1 MNKESKV
8 QTEAVMGESGR
19 ATPVDRDIEQA
30 IVALKKGAHLLKYG
44 RRGKPRFCPF
54 RLSTDERSLIWF
66 SGKEEKQLRLSS
78 VTKIIPGQRTSN
90 FQRQPRPEK
99 EYQSFSLIYGNGERS
114 LDLICKDKEQAEIWF
129 VGLKALISGSQ
140 FLKLYTDSRSD
151 GGLPSNSS
159 SPAGYARRKQP
170 FSLMEDTEKLSQ
182 SAFKDDVRPLKVHGL
197 YGISQQQ
204 FTEKCSSAGHLYSTE
219 PQKYEG
225 HSLMNSLHSSA
236 LDSGPDYSKV
246 LMKDNPSE
254 GFRMSLS
261 SAISSSSQGSCLEDS
276 NVLGDVL
283 MWGEGIEDG
292 ILGGGTHKSGSAV
305 RTQIDAL
312 LPKTVQSTVMLDVH
326 SVACGVRHAALVTR
340 QGEVFCW
347 GEENGGRLGHKVD
360 ADISQPKLVEAL
372 ANTSIESVACGEYH
386 TCALTPSGE
395 LYTWG
400 DGSRSAGLLGH
411 GSNRSQWLPRRVV
424 GPLDGVRVSKVACG
438 EWHMAVVASSG
449 ELFTF
454 GDGTFG
460 ALGHGDTRT
469 VLLPK
474 QVESLKG
481 FKSITVACGPWHTAA
496 VVEVLADH
504 MSGKSSS
511 GKLFTWGDGDK
522 GRLGHGDK
530 ERKLAPMC
538 VAVLKNCDFVQ
549 VACGQT
555 LTVALTVSGQV
566 FTMGSPVHG
575 QLGNPQADGKAA
587 VLVQD
592 KLRGE
597 FVEEISSG
605 SYHVAVLTS
614 KSEVYTWGKGANGRL
629 GHGDVEDRIVPTLVE
644 ALKDKQV
651 KSISC
656 GSSFTAVICLH
667 KSISG
672 VDQSACTGCRM
683 PFGFTRKRHNCYN
696 CGSAFCHTCSSKKAT
711 KASLAPNR
719 TKPYRVCDP
728 CFLQLRKVDESG
740 FTLNGP
746 IPRRVSLMQQKMAS
760 KEKPERSETK
770 FLKSQFFSP
779 KLTGVEQMEQFEGE
793 IFSKQSKKLQSLN
806 LASTASSERWGQ
818 VICPALFHSGFKVH
832 PLPASILSSQSASMS
847 DLPISRGQS
856 PPRSKVVAPFPSGLN
871 TSTSISEELK
881 QSNKTL
887 NEEIQRLQEQ
897 VKDLT
902 QQCERKDTN
911 LQQYVKEIQEARAL
925 AREET
930 ARCKAAKEVI
940 KALTIQLKDMAE
952 KLPVK
957 MQTGN
962 VGEVLSPRLNALSEL
977 LSPASSGLVEIPEVE
992 DIKFYDQKISLTPT
1006 TWVLKDVRVNGSGCP
1021 PLTHDTPTSAPGR
1034 AFSYHNATRLM
1045 DGTQITGCKAR
1056 ENNGVLPK
1064 AENGHHPSA
1073 EWVEQYEP
1081 GVYITFVA
1089 LTGGGKDL
1097 KRVRFSRKRFSERQ
1111 AEHWWTEN
1119 RLRVYEKYDVQGMAR
1134 ATTGVSV

>member
-940 KALTIQLKDMAE
+940 KALTMQLKDMAE

-1081 GVYITFVA
+1081 GVYITFMA

>member
-940 KALTIQLKDMAE
+940 KALTMQLKDMAE

-962 VGEVLSPRLNALSEL
+962 VGAVLSPRLNALNEL

>member
-1 MNKESKV
+1 
-8 QTEAVMGESGR
+8 MGESGR

-99 EYQSFSLIYGNGERS
+99 EYQSFSLLYGNGERS

-170 FSLMEDTEKLSQ
+170 FSFMEDTEKLSQ
-182 SAFKDDVRPLKVHGL
+182 STFKNDVRPLKVHGL
-197 YGISQQQ
+197 YGISTQQ
-204 FTEKCSSAGHLYSTE
+204 FTEKCSSAGHLAE
-219 PQKYEG
+219 LQKYEG
-225 HSLMNSLHSSA
+225 HSLMNSLHSSE
-236 LDSGPDYSKV
+236 LDSGPDYPKV
-246 LMKDNPSE
+246 LMKENPPE

-305 RTQIDAL
+305 PTQIDAL

-326 SVACGVRHAALVTR
+326 SIACGVRHAALVTR

-347 GEENGGRLGHKVD
+347 GEESGGRLGHKVD

-372 ANTSIESVACGEYH
+372 ANTIIELVACGEYH
-386 TCALTPSGE
+386 TCALTSSGE

-424 GPLDGVRVSKVACG
+424 GPLDGIRVSKVACG

-469 VLLPK
+469 AILPK

-481 FKSITVACGPWHTAA
+481 FKTITVACGPWHTAA
-496 VVEVLADH
+496 VVEFLTDH

-530 ERKLAPMC
+530 ERKLSPMC
-538 VAVLKNCDFVQ
+538 VAVLRNYDFVQ

-587 VLVQD
+587 VRVQD
-592 KLRGE
+592 KLQGE
-597 FVEEISSG
+597 FVQEVSSG

-629 GHGDVEDRIVPTLVE
+629 GHGDVDDRNVPTLVE

-696 CGSAFCHTCSSKKAT
+696 CGSAFCHTCSGKKAT

-728 CFLQLRKVDESG
+728 CFLQLRKAAESG
-740 FTLNGP
+740 FTVNGP
-746 IPRRVSLMQQKMAS
+746 LPRRVSLIQQKMSS
-760 KEKPERSETK
+760 KDKPERTETK

-779 KLTGVEQMEQFEGE
+779 KLTGLEQMEQFEGE

-818 VICPALFHSGFKVH
+818 VICPALFRSSFRVH
-832 PLPASILSSQSASMS
+832 PCPASGLSSQNASIA
-847 DLPISRGQS
+847 DLAISRGQS
-856 PPRSKVVAPFPSGLN
+856 PPQSKVAAPFPSSLN
-871 TSTSISEELK
+871 TSNSVLEELK
-881 QSNKTL
+881 QSNKIL
-887 NEEIQRLQEQ
+887 SEEIQRLHEQ
-897 VKDLT
+897 VKDLS
-902 QQCERKDTN
+902 QQCERKDDD

-940 KALTIQLKDMAE
+940 KALTMQMKDMAE
-952 KLPVK
+952 KLPAK
-957 MQTGN
+957 TQTGN
-962 VGEVLSPRLNALSEL
+962 VGTVLSPSLCALNEL
-977 LSPASSGLVEIPEVE
+977 LSPASSSLMEIPEVE
-992 DIKFYDQKISLTPT
+992 DIKFYDQKFSLSPT
-1006 TWVLKDVRVNGSGCP
+1006 TWVLKDVRVNGSCSAP
-1021 PLTHDTPTSAPGR
+1021 HTHDTPMSAPGS
-1034 AFSYHNATRLM
+1034 AFSYHTATRLM
-1045 DGTQITGCKAR
+1045 DDMQIRGCKAG
-1056 ENNGVLPK
+1056 ENNGILPK
-1064 AENGHHPSA
+1064 AENGHPLCA

-1089 LTGGGKDL
+1089 LASGGKDL

-1111 AEHWWTEN
+1111 AEQWWTEN
-1119 RLRVYEKYDVQGMAR
+1119 RLRVYEKYDVQGIAR
-1134 ATTGVSV
+1134 ATTGVAVN

>member
-424 GPLDGVRVSKVACG
+424 GPLDGVQVSKVACG

-940 KALTIQLKDMAE
+940 KALTMQLKDMAE

>member
-746 IPRRVSLMQQKMAS
+746 IARRVSLMQQKMAS

-940 KALTIQLKDMAE
+940 KALTMQLKDMAE

-962 VGEVLSPRLNALSEL
+962 VGAVLSPRLNALNEL

>member
-474 QVESLKG
+474 QVASLKG

-940 KALTIQLKDMAE
+940 KALTMQLKDMAE